1 MKEADNNKDGKL
13 TYLEFKDAIKV
24 AEKKISELEGKW
36 SSILKLYKTITFAK
50 DHDMNVDLIKNRN
63 VFLSSA

>member
-24 AEKKISELEGKW
+24 AEKKISELEGK
-36 SSILKLYKTITFAK
+36 
-50 DHDMNVDLIKNRN
+50 
-63 VFLSSA
+63 